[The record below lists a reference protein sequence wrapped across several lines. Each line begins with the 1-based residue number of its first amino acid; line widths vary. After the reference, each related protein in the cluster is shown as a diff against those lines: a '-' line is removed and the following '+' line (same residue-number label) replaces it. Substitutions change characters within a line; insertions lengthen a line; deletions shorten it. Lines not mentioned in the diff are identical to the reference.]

1 MRSQRSKSL
10 HTSPK
15 GSEYERT
22 NGYRYKV
29 TISVIVVLLA
39 LKIWGNGGSTQTSMV
54 GEEEAWKAQAPT
66 LVIYVFSD
74 SDPEYERNL
83 SYFVKEGIKVSH
95 KMTWSRLSFLH
106 LTL

>member
-10 HTSPK
+10 HKSPK
-15 GSEYERT
+15 GSEYEQI

-39 LKIWGNGGSTQTSMV
+39 LKIWGNGGSTQTSKV

-95 KMTWSRLSFLH
+95 KITWL
-106 LTL
+106 